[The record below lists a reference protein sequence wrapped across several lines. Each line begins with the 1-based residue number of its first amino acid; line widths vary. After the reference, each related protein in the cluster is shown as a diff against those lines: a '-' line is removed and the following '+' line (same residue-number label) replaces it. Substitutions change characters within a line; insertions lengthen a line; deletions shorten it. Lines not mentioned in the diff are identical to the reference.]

1 MRARGGRQG
10 LGLVRE
16 EAPPLQR
23 TLTRRCPAALAAD
36 AGESRVA
43 GGRALEEKRR
53 DVHPGLVAP
62 LGARFS
68 VGALGGRPR
77 SGCVRGV
84 RCSGEVSQPAT
95 CLPSGMHLLG
105 YRLQSSDGVRGALLR
120 ARGGKPCHIS
130 PWVVDKAANCAF
142 GKVVRQGVAVLPQ
155 GYHFCGWDLKGTPCI
170 GASEPR
176 SPTILGS

>member
-68 VGALGGRPR
+68 VGTLGGRPR
-77 SGCVRGV
+77 SGVCAA
-84 RCSGEVSQPAT
+84 C
-95 CLPSGMHLLG
+95 
-105 YRLQSSDGVRGALLR
+105 GAPGR
-120 ARGGKPCHIS
+120 
-130 PWVVDKAANCAF
+130 
-142 GKVVRQGVAVLPQ
+142 
-155 GYHFCGWDLKGTPCI
+155 
-170 GASEPR
+170 
-176 SPTILGS
+176 

>member
-62 LGARFS
+62 LGAQFS
-68 VGALGGRPR
+68 VGTLGGRPR
-77 SGCVRGV
+77 SGVCAA
-84 RCSGEVSQPAT
+84 C
-95 CLPSGMHLLG
+95 
-105 YRLQSSDGVRGALLR
+105 GAPGR
-120 ARGGKPCHIS
+120 
-130 PWVVDKAANCAF
+130 
-142 GKVVRQGVAVLPQ
+142 
-155 GYHFCGWDLKGTPCI
+155 
-170 GASEPR
+170 
-176 SPTILGS
+176 